1 MKISKVTLR
10 NFRAAKNLDIKLHG
24 QMNLFVGVNGAGK
37 STVLQAVA
45 YALIAL
51 VRKVHNSKNN
61 LGFLRVSDIRRF
73 EDQSSIEIDL
83 SYDNERYLWNIERT
97 RPGGN
102 SLFSE
107 KQEELNKLSKIL
119 KNKYKL
125 EESLPVLVYYPVG
138 RVIDKNTMPSA
149 RFGNQDEQLDVYND
163 ALEGKPNFQNFFRWF
178 RDQGDFINQ
187 KSLSR
192 SHWIKRNNPMLRRRL
207 TQIMNSFDSLRE
219 KDNPEF
225 QSFQKERLREM
236 DFLLHEPR
244 FLFREIR
251 GMIYMSGTRY
261 RQTEAF
267 EQILIELDYMLHKMD
282 MLSNEGPDFIV
293 DSTRETLPKILAPV
307 LSLIVTIQ
315 SEQRKDKRILNS
327 IWQIFILSFEL
338 GLWWLSDE
346 GHSRLVKELTNVSWS
361 APQKNYLSE
370 IDPKNFSDKIF
381 VTEENIINIIDN
393 DIRRRSTAQNNFGKD
408 IQNVARAIEQFVPE
422 YSNLRINRSERGFAQ
437 MLVDKHG
444 QEFDIG
450 QLSDGEK
457 NLIALIG
464 DIARR
469 LTIGNPNSEDPLK
482 ESGVVLIDEIDLHL
496 HPKWQRIVAE
506 RITEVFPN
514 CQFIIS
520 SHSPQVISHIKPE
533 SVFVLK
539 NDNGEISSHSVN
551 ESYGKNSDRILEDI
565 MDESSRPKDIDDEI
579 KLVFRLIQEGN
590 VKEAQEKIALLRNNI
605 GEDGELVKASVLMK
619 RREIIGK

>member
-10 NFRAAKNLDIKLHG
+10 NFRAAKNLDIKLHE

-61 LGFLRVSDIRRF
+61 SGFLHVSDIRRF
-73 EDQSSIEIDL
+73 EDQSLIEIDL
-83 SYDNERYLWNIERT
+83 SYDNECYSWNIERT

-107 KQEELNKLSKIL
+107 KEEELNKLSKIL

-178 RDQGDFINQ
+178 RDQDDFINQ

-207 TQIMNSFDSLRE
+207 TQIMESFDLLNENSDPMLRNIR
-219 KDNPEF
+219 K
-225 QSFQKERLREM
+225 KRLLEM
-236 DFLLHEPR
+236 DYLLHEPR
-244 FLFREIR
+244 FLFREMSE
-251 GMIYMSGTRY
+251 MINMSRMKHN
-261 RQTEAF
+261 RSEVF
-267 EQILIELDYMLHKMD
+267 EKVLIELDYMLHKMD
-282 MLSNEGPDFIV
+282 MLSNEERDFV
-293 DSTRETLPKILAPV
+293 VNSKDNLLETLPRV
-307 LSLIVTIQ
+307 LSLIKKVQ
-315 SEQRKDKRILNS
+315 LDQQQDEHMLNS
-327 IWQIFILSFEL
+327 VWQMFIFSFEL

-346 GHSRLVKELTNVSWS
+346 GHSRLVRELNNVSWL
-361 APQKNYLSE
+361 APQNYLFE
-370 IDPKNFSDKIF
+370 DFSNKILTT
-381 VTEENIINIIDN
+381 VENIIDN

-469 LTIGNPNSEDPLK
+469 LTIGNPNSETPLE

-590 VKEAQEKIALLRNNI
+590 VNEAQEKITLLREDI
-605 GEDGELVKASVLMK
+605 GEDGELVKARVLIK
-619 RREIIGK
+619 RRDIIGK

>member
-1 MKISKVTLR
+1 MKISKVSLH
-10 NFRAAKNLDIKLHG
+10 NFRAAKELDIDLHE

-37 STVLQAVA
+37 STVLQAIT

-61 LGFLRVSDIRRF
+61 LGLFQVSDIHRF
-73 EDQSSIEIDL
+73 EDQATIEIDL
-83 SYDNERYLWNIERT
+83 VYGKDSYSWNIERT

-102 SLFSE
+102 SLVGE
-107 KQEELNKLSKIL
+107 KHEELNQLAKALKKL
-119 KNKYKL
+119 YKE

-138 RVIDKNTMPSA
+138 RVIEKNTMAGDRNDS
-149 RFGNQDEQLDVYND
+149 QDEQFDVYKD
-163 ALEGKPNFQNFFRWF
+163 ALEGKPNFHNFFRWF
-178 RDQGDFINQ
+178 RDQDDFINQ

-192 SHWIKRNNPMLRRRL
+192 SHWMKRNNPMLRRRF
-207 TQIMNSFDSLRE
+207 TQMIETFDQLFTN
-219 KDNPEF
+219 DDPEF
-225 QSFQKERLREM
+225 HIFRKNRLGEM
-236 DFLLHEPR
+236 DFLLREPR
-244 FLFREIR
+244 FLFREMSEMVR
-251 GMIYMSGTRY
+251 LSGTRHHKSDV
-261 RQTEAF
+261 F
-267 EQILIELDYMLHKMD
+267 EEVLHELDYMLHKMD
-282 MLSNEGPDFIV
+282 MLSNEDRDHII
-293 DSTRETLPKILAPV
+293 DSKGNLLEILARV
-307 LSLIVTIQ
+307 LSLISKIRV
-315 SEQRKDKRILNS
+315 EQKEDGRMLNS
-327 IWQIFILSFEL
+327 VWQMFILSFEL

-346 GHSRLVKELTNVSWS
+346 GHARLVRELTNVSLPTS
-361 APQKNYLSE
+361 TRQFVLFKPDSQ
-370 IDPKNFSDKIF
+370 DFTDKI
-381 VTEENIINIIDN
+381 VRTVENIIDN
-393 DIRRRSTAQNNFGKD
+393 DIRRHSTAQNNFGKD

-422 YSNLRINRSERGFAQ
+422 FSNLRINRSERGSAQ

-469 LTIGNPNSEDPLK
+469 LTIGNPNSKDPLK

-520 SHSPQVISHIKPE
+520 SHSPQVISHIRPE
-533 SVFVLK
+533 SVLILK
-539 NDNGEISSHSVN
+539 NDEGTISKHFVN
-551 ESYGKNSDRILEDI
+551 ESYGKSSDRILEDI
-565 MDESSRPKDIDDEI
+565 MDETSRPKYIDDEN
-579 KLVFRLIQEGN
+579 KLIFKLIQEGEIQ
-590 VKEAQEKIALLRNNI
+590 EAQEKITALRNSI
-605 GEDGELVKASVLMK
+605 GEDGELIKAGVLIK